1 MLSRIMWISVA
12 GIALIAGIAM
22 QDGDWMFG
30 WNDRTEISSKAD
42 RTVEARVDRAIERS
56 FDKMQVTDGDGREID
71 VPARTKRALADA
83 VGRLVKAETQLALAR
98 IGEDDEDEMRAARA
112 ERDRARADVDRLKTQ
127 IEEFERASQGD
138 NDALREEIRREV
150 QEDVRETVRDA
161 VRS

>member
-22 QDGDWMFG
+22 QDGDWIFG
-30 WNDRTEISSKAD
+30 SNDRTEISSKAD

-83 VGRLVKAETQLALAR
+83 VGLPVSFNESQLTMLIEGNALQPGRENALVSTFGVTPTPLTMGQ
-98 IGEDDEDEMRAARA
+98 
-112 ERDRARADVDRLKTQ
+112 
-127 IEEFERASQGD
+127 
-138 NDALREEIRREV
+138 
-150 QEDVRETVRDA
+150 
-161 VRS
+161 